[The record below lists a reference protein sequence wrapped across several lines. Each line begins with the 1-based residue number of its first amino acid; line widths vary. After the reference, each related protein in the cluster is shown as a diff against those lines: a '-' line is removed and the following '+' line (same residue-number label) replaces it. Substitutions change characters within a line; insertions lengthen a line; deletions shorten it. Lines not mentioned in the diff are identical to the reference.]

1 MRQLRDLAGR
11 DPFSTF
17 GQIGRTVS
25 YLVNHPSPVHN
36 RVRAIGRLAWRQFR
50 KRVTSGTII
59 FQWHGMAFEVFPE
72 STCAG
77 RVYYLDLPDWWEMS
91 FLQRFLRR
99 GDVAADVGA
108 NIGVYSMLAASLVGP
123 EGSVVAFE
131 PDPFNVE
138 RLRRQVQRNQLSQ
151 VHIVEAAVAECV
163 SELCLK
169 AGKDSLSSVV
179 MSPPEGIPVAAVSL
193 DSYFESRRPP
203 VYVTVDVEGYE
214 EAVVRGASSL
224 MHRNFPLVW
233 QLELGRMNNCYGYS
247 EASIRD
253 KLLSHGYQFCR
264 YNVDQGTLVPLGE
277 EDGHHEDNVFAVRD
291 LSEADARIRVGLK
304 RL

>member
-1 MRQLRDLAGR
+1 MRQLRDLALR
-11 DPFSTF
+11 NPFLTF

-25 YLVNHPSPVHN
+25 YLVSHPSPVYN
-36 RVRAIGRLAWRQFR
+36 RARAVGRLAWRQFR
-50 KRVTSGTII
+50 KRVISGTII
-59 FQWHGMAFEVFPE
+59 FEWHGMDFEVFPE

-77 RVYYLDLPDWWEMS
+77 SVYYLDMPDWWEMS

-99 GDVAADVGA
+99 GDVVADVGA

-131 PDPFNVE
+131 PDPFNIE

-151 VHIVEAAVAECV
+151 LHIVEAAVAECV
-163 SELCLK
+163 SELFLK
-169 AGKDSLSSVV
+169 AGKDSLSSVA
-179 MSPPEGIPVAAVSL
+179 MSPREGIPVAAVSL
-193 DSYFESRRPP
+193 DSYFESRQPP
-203 VYVTVDVEGYE
+203 VYVKVDVEGYE

-233 QLELGRMNNCYGYS
+233 QLELGGLGNCYGYS
-247 EASIRD
+247 EAFICD

-264 YNVDQGTLVPLGE
+264 YNADHGRLVPLDE
-277 EDGHHEDNVFAVRD
+277 EDGHHEDNVLAVRD
-291 LSEADARIRVGLK
+291 LSEVDARIRAGL
-304 RL
+304 